1 MTPSLMLSFAAS
13 YEMKASFDLVNPVLK
28 QQPLSTQT
36 ILPKT
41 YILLITGQCRLQN
54 AEKLAKLKIIKTLP
68 SLRSRSAIPCV
79 YDDFSRQ

>member
-1 MTPSLMLSFAAS
+1 MTPSPMLSFAAS
-13 YEMKASFDLVNPVLK
+13 YEMKAIFDLVNPVHK
-28 QQPLSTQT
+28 QQPLSIQT

-68 SLRSRSAIPCV
+68 SLGLRSAIAACL
-79 YDDFSRQ
+79 